1 MSGKPS
7 SRMLF
12 EDGWNV
18 KTKWKRRQPGVVR
31 GGAGWCACVLALV
44 LAGHAAAQQ
53 TQQVDVSVRII
64 EFQTLRGMETGLSAY
79 FKQRNEPRPYG
90 RVSSGNG
97 AITNADITFPSST
110 TAGITVFLDRITNQY
125 GDFELVLQ
133 ALVDQNRAAILSR
146 PKAVVP
152 VGAKTPTVIQTTQDI
167 PYESTTVVGSTAVQ
181 ITQFE
186 KTGVLLEVQALE
198 LIDDDGNPETTEDI
212 FIKLQLHGQV
222 QEEGQRITVALDDL
236 LAVSGGII
244 QQTSNAIRV
253 PEFVTREF
261 TTTVWVRHG
270 QVLVLGGL
278 YRNTKNKDLA
288 TLPWLT
294 TGQDVFNSMVQRVSP
309 FAVPSVP
316 ITTGL
321 GNQRVEE
328 GRRELVFLVKSTLK
342 TFTEIDEFEFVDEAP
357 AEEKDKKPTDVI
369 RDITD
374 IPQEL
379 VEGIAGD
386 VPKDEVSES
395 LGGEE

>member
-1 MSGKPS
+1 MPAEDDFKVKMTRKNTGREHMRIALCMS
-7 SRMLF
+7 
-12 EDGWNV
+12 
-18 KTKWKRRQPGVVR
+18 
-31 GGAGWCACVLALV
+31 ACLLAALV
-44 LAGHAAAQQ
+44 CAMPARAQQ

-110 TAGITVFLDRITNQY
+110 TAGITVFLDRLTNQY
-125 GDFELVLQ
+125 GDFEVVLQ

-152 VGAKTPTVIQTTQDI
+152 VGAATPTVIQTTQDI
-167 PYESTTVVGSTAVQ
+167 PFESTTVVGATAVQ
-181 ITQFE
+181 VTQFE

-198 LIDDDGNPETTEDI
+198 LIDDDGNPETEDDI

-236 LAVSGGII
+236 VGASGGIF

-253 PEFVTREF
+253 PEFVTREL

-278 YRNTKNKDLA
+278 YRNTKNKNLA

-294 TGQDVFNSMVQRVSP
+294 SGQDVLNSVVQRVSP

-321 GNQRVEE
+321 GNQSVEE
-328 GRRELVFLVKSTLK
+328 GRRELVFLVKSELK
-342 TFTEIDEFEFVDEAP
+342 TFTEVDEFEFVEEQADAP
-357 AEEKDKKPTDVI
+357 REKVKPTDVI
-369 RDITD
+369 KGISD

-379 VEGIAGD
+379 VEGIAGG
-386 VPKDEVSES
+386 VPQDEVSES
-395 LGGEE
+395 LGGNE